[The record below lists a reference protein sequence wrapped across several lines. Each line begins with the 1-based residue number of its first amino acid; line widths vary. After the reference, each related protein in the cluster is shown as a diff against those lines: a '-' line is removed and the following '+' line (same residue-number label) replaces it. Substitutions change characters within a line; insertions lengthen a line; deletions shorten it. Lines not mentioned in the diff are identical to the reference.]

1 MSWAVIKALDVF
13 GKVVLMNDRSQGD
26 QNKHAKQ
33 LTKEFDSFQRQ
44 KILLNIKVSERQG
57 VVGQRH
63 CGGECAAAFDVTV
76 SFPSPVPT
84 QLNQLCF
91 LYVFLVVVTVSCE
104 SHLVA
109 VIAAFIFVLAL
120 ALMLLHVFFPA
131 DLSVR
136 VWLCNMHEI
145 FLVDG
150 RL

>member
-1 MSWAVIKALDVF
+1 
-13 GKVVLMNDRSQGD
+13 MNDRSQGD

-44 KILLNIKVSERQG
+44 KILLNIKVSERKG

-76 SFPSPVPT
+76 SFPSPVPM

-109 VIAAFIFVLAL
+109 VIAAFIFCACACSHAASCVLSCRSFNAGV
-120 ALMLLHVFFPA
+120 AVQHA
-131 DLSVR
+131 
-136 VWLCNMHEI
+136 
-145 FLVDG
+145 
-150 RL
+150 